1 MTSVD
6 RDVVTLVDEA
16 LHAKLLRYLHG
27 KGWKL
32 HRAGSADELTALVE
46 QRAFHAGLLQ
56 LPHVGSNRLFDLVGR
71 RQSLQWIA
79 LLDASFWRPMAPHRN
94 FLAGVFDFHT
104 LPIDPDRLA
113 ISLGHAW
120 GKGQLLQQQPS
131 RPDTLEQ
138 FGIVG
143 NSPAMLAFCH
153 ALRKASKVNAPVLI
167 GGESGTGKE
176 LAAHAIHE
184 MSVRSKHAFVAVN
197 CGALPTHL
205 IQSELF
211 GHEKGAFTGAHQR
224 KIGRMEAAQG
234 GTLFL
239 DEIADLPLDLQANLL
254 RVLQDKVI
262 ERLGSTQPIQLDIRV
277 IAATHI
283 NLREAVAKGRFRED
297 LYYRLNVVNLHAP
310 ALRERPGD
318 VELLA
323 HTLLDQFAWETGGKV
338 KGFNRQALRAMNQY
352 AWPGNVRELINR
364 IRQGVVMAE
373 SPYLTPEDLGMERRV
388 SDTGRATLEG
398 ARAKAEIDAI
408 RAALRRCQHNV
419 SEAARE
425 LGISR
430 ATLYRLLERYGLSGP
445 YKDKAAA
452 QKPQVRPPAGGS
464 KKPYAAPHPGGAPGH
479 AAFSAQKVQI
489 AEKSTKQWVTDG

>member
-6 RDVVTLVDEA
+6 RDVVALVDDA
-16 LHAKLLRYLHG
+16 LHTKLLGYLQAR
-27 KGWKL
+27 GWKL
-32 HRAGSADELTALVE
+32 HRAANADDLAALVE
-46 QRAFHAGLLQ
+46 QQDFHAGLLQ
-56 LPHVGSNRLFDLVGR
+56 LQRVGNNKLFDLVGR
-71 RQSLQWIA
+71 QQTLQWIA
-79 LLDASFWRPMAPHRN
+79 LMDQSFWRPTPQHRN
-94 FLAGVFDFHT
+94 FLAGVYDFHT
-104 LPIDPDRLA
+104 LPVDQDRLA

-120 GKGQLLQQQPS
+120 GKGQLLKPSPS
-131 RPDTLEQ
+131 RPDTLEHH
-138 FGIVG
+138 GIVG
-143 NSPAMLAFCH
+143 SSPEMLAFCQ
-153 ALRKASKVNAPVLI
+153 ALRKASKVDAPVLI

-176 LAAHAIHE
+176 LAAHAIHNL
-184 MSVRSKHAFVAVN
+184 SARSSNTFVAVN

-262 ERLGSTQPIQLDIRV
+262 ERLGSSQPIQLDIRV

-283 NLREAVAKGRFRED
+283 NLRDAVAKGHFRED
-297 LYYRLNVVNLHAP
+297 LYYRLNVINLQAP
-310 ALRERPGD
+310 PLRERQGD

-323 HTLLDQFAWETGGKV
+323 QALLGQFSGDNGGNKV
-338 KGFNRQALRAMNQY
+338 KGFSRQALRAMNQY

-364 IRQGVVMAE
+364 IRQGVIMAE
-373 SPYLTPEDLGMERRV
+373 HPYLTPEDLGMERRA
-388 SDTGRATLEG
+388 SDAGRPTLDG

-408 RAALRRCQHNV
+408 RSTLRRCQHNV

-425 LGISR
+425 LGVSR
-430 ATLYRLLERYGLSGP
+430 ATLYRLLERYALSGP
-445 YKDKAAA
+445 YKGKATPE
-452 QKPQVRPPAGGS
+452 QRPSTP
-464 KKPYAAPHPGGAPGH
+464 GAP
-479 AAFSAQKVQI
+479 AAGDKKTPLTHPNPPNAR
-489 AEKSTKQWVTDG
+489 